1 VTASD
6 GNEGANFVIPASEH
20 NPAISPNNSP
30 RNMEGHAD
38 YDTENF
44 SEGLLEC
51 TVDKPQKELD
61 GTKDAYISYLV
72 FTRVILTKSP
82 ATSEETTE
90 YLPIDSLTSNLF
102 SDPSSL

>member
-1 VTASD
+1 
-6 GNEGANFVIPASEH
+6 
-20 NPAISPNNSP
+20 
-30 RNMEGHAD
+30 MEGHAD
-38 YDTENF
+38 YDTDNF

-51 TVDKPQKELD
+51 TVDRPQKELD

-72 FTRVILTKSP
+72 STRVILTNSP

-90 YLPIDSLTSNLF
+90 YLPINSLTSNLF